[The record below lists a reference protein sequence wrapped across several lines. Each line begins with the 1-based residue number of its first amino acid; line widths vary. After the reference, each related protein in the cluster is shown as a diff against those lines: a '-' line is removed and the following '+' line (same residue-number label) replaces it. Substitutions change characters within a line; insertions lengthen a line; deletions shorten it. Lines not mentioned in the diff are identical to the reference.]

1 MGAVENKFNS
11 CWVVGQGFIVDMG
24 FLPDEAVDLIKD
36 MSIEQRN
43 EYLTKMMA
51 SHPDAFKVTAGY
63 CKQSTK
69 HVHERECI
77 QCARSVNKFTLI
89 AQWDN
94 CRQTNLS
101 R

>member
-1 MGAVENKFNS
+1 MGAVDTDTYR
-11 CWVVGQGFIVDMG
+11 CWVAGQGFIVDMG
-24 FLPDEAVDLIKD
+24 LLPAIAVDQIKD
-36 MSIEQRN
+36 LSLEQRN
-43 EYLTKMMA
+43 EYMTKMMA

-63 CKQSTK
+63 CKQNNT

-77 QCARSVNKFTLI
+77 RCARTVNKMTSFT
-89 AQWDN
+89 QWDN